1 MHRGSSGNESNK
13 LALPPKPASIVE
25 DNLDLSVTRAPILK
39 DYDPA

>member
-13 LALPPKPASIVE
+13 LALPKPASIVE